1 MEKKFMQ
8 AGHLKPGN
16 FVLID
21 DFICQV
27 KVIEKSK
34 SGKHGSMKTR
44 ITAIG
49 VFDDQKRNMLKPG
62 ESDVE
67 VPIINR
73 SNGVVVAIM
82 GNEVQ
87 VMDAQS
93 YETFN
98 CSKPSDVQI
107 KSGDN
112 VEFLQVDKNV
122 RITRTKKEQ

>member
-21 DFICQV
+21 NVVCQV
-27 KVIEKSK
+27 KAVEKSK
-34 SGKHGSMKTR
+34 AGKHGSMKTR
-44 ITAIG
+44 ITAFG
-49 VFDDQKRNMLKPG
+49 VFDDQKRTMLKPG
-62 ESDVE
+62 EADVE

-73 SNGVVVAIM
+73 SNGIVVAIM

-87 VMDAQS
+87 IIDAQS

-98 CSKPSDVQI
+98 CPKPSDIQI
-107 KSGDN
+107 KAGDN

-122 RITRTKKEQ
+122 RIIRTKKDQ